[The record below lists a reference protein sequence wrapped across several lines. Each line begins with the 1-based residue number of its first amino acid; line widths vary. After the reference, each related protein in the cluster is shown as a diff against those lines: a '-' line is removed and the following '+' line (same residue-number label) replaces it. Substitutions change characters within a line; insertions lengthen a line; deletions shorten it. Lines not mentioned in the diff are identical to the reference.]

1 MGTWH
6 EYLAVLGEENNMKE
20 TTNRLEK
27 LLTTLK
33 DYVSK
38 SSDAELNHKA
48 SPEKWSKKEILG
60 HLCDSA
66 INNLQR
72 FMEIQVAKKPYR
84 IRQYE
89 RDELVKVNNYQNSEI
104 KEIKDL
110 LFSINTRIKT
120 VISQQTA
127 ETLNYEIE
135 LYDGKMSDL
144 KFLMTDY
151 VDHFE
156 LHVNQIIKS
165 RNT

>member
-1 MGTWH
+1 
-6 EYLAVLGEENNMKE
+6 MKE
-20 TTNRLEK
+20 TINKLEE
-27 LLTTLK
+27 LLIVLK
-33 DYVSK
+33 DYVST
-38 SSDAELNHKA
+38 STDAELNQKP

-72 FMEIQVAKKPYR
+72 FMEIQVAKKPYQ

-89 RDELVKVNNYQNSEI
+89 RDELVKENDYQNSEI
-104 KEIKDL
+104 KEITDL
-110 LFSINTRIKT
+110 LFSINVRIKS
-120 VISQQTA
+120 VMNLQTD

-144 KFLMTDY
+144 RFLMTDY

-156 LHVNQIIKS
+156 LHVNQIIKP
-165 RNT
+165 RAT

>member
-1 MGTWH
+1 
-6 EYLAVLGEENNMKE
+6 MKE
-20 TTNRLEK
+20 KTNKLEK
-27 LLTTLK
+27 QLITLK
-33 DYVSK
+33 DHISTL
-38 SSDAELNHKA
+38 SDAELDHKA

-72 FMEIQVAKKPYR
+72 FMEIQVADKPYR

-89 RDELVKVNNYQNSEI
+89 RDELVITNDYQNSEI
-104 KEIKDL
+104 KEIMDL
-110 LFSINTRIKT
+110 LLAINIRIKS
-120 VISQQTA
+120 VIDLQTA

-144 KFLMTDY
+144 RFLMEDY

-156 LHVNQIIKS
+156 HHVNQITKA
-165 RNT
+165 